1 MRAFQNSGR
10 LAALLA
16 TLLAVPASAQIGPP
30 IRLDPPQGY
39 PPPGYPP
46 PPPYSAPGPAHA
58 PLPYDAPPPSYP
70 STPRVSPGIT
80 VDSLAPLT
88 PDSIGAL
95 GPGDRG
101 LPESMWQGTPRA
113 TVEALLPRIGTT
125 GSPTL
130 QDLAYR
136 LLASAAMPPAGSGD
150 GSLLALRA
158 ERLTNALGRAD
169 TARSLLEALPP
180 ERRGEDLVK
189 ISVDLA
195 FLSGDRG
202 AACRQIRARDR
213 SWRNPYWDQ
222 GLVTC
227 QALDDSGTEAQLGVD
242 MLREAKVKDDG
253 FGALVERALGND
265 AKLPDA
271 LPAPQPMALALLDKA
286 GLPVPRKA
294 FESARLPVLV
304 AVATGTGF
312 PPEQRVLAAEKAAA
326 LGGLAPE
333 VLAET
338 YLALTLDQDDLDSP
352 LSQAD
357 AAGGVKAR
365 AILFRAAHDAT
376 AYQSKANF
384 LAALLAKSPRGDVYP
399 AVIRAARPMLLD
411 LPASTDMATTA
422 PDFARALYAL
432 DQPGE
437 AAQWLAVAGSAG
449 ASVLPL
455 AHIAADRE
463 APDWGEASF
472 AELTDGGSKK
482 DTGGAKRAALVVQL
496 LTAEGHPV
504 PDTLVMSLL
513 DAHLGGA
520 GTTGPGLMIDS
531 EAAGRHLGGTVLAV
545 LAALGDE
552 GAGAPSQTVA
562 QAVVA
567 LREIGLKEEA
577 RHLAIDAAVAAGL

>member
-1 MRAFQNSGR
+1 MPAFQNSAR
-10 LAALLA
+10 LAAVLAVLLA
-16 TLLAVPASAQIGPP
+16 LPAAAQIGPP
-30 IRLDPPQGY
+30 VRLDPPQGY
-39 PPPGYPP
+39 APPQ
-46 PPPYSAPGPAHA
+46 S
-58 PLPYDAPPPSYP
+58 YDAPSPPSYQP
-70 STPRVSPGIT
+70 PQRASQGIV
-80 VDSLAPLT
+80 VDSLEPLT

-101 LPESMWQGTPRA
+101 FPDSLWQGTPRA
-113 TVEALLPRIGTT
+113 TVEALLPRIGSTA
-125 GSPTL
+125 SPAL

-136 LLASAAMPPAGSGD
+136 LLAGGATPPTGAGD

-158 ERLTNALGRAD
+158 ERLTNALGRPD
-169 TARSLLEALPP
+169 TARSLLDALPP
-180 ERRGEDLVK
+180 DQRGEDLTK

-195 FLSGDRG
+195 FLSGDRA
-202 AACRQIRARDR
+202 AACGEIRSRDR

-227 QALDDSGTEAQLGVD
+227 QALDGNGTEAQLGLD
-242 MLREAKVKDDG
+242 LLRESKIKDDG

-265 AKLPDA
+265 AKLPEA

-294 FESARLPVLV
+294 FDTAHLPVLV

-338 YLALTLDQDDLDSP
+338 YLALTLDQDDLDNP
-352 LSQAD
+352 LTRAD
-357 AAGGVKAR
+357 AAGGARAR

-384 LAALLAKSPRGDVYP
+384 LAALLAKSPRTETYP

-411 LPASTDMATTA
+411 LPASTDMVSAA
-422 PDFARALYAL
+422 PEFARALYAL
-432 DQPGE
+432 DRPGE
-437 AAQWLAVAGSAG
+437 AEQWLAVAGPTGAG
-449 ASVLPL
+449 ILPL
-455 AHIAADRE
+455 AHIAAGRE
-463 APDWGEASF
+463 APEWGEASL
-472 AELTDGGSKK
+472 ADL
-482 DTGGAKRAALVVQL
+482 TGGKKEAGVKRAALVVQL

-513 DAHLGGA
+513 DARLGGA
-520 GTTGPGLMIDS
+520 GTIGPGLIIDR
-531 EAAGRHLGGTVLAV
+531 EAASHHLGGTVLAV

-562 QAVVA
+562 QAVAA
-567 LREIGLKEEA
+567 LREVGLTDEA
-577 RHLAIDAAVAAGL
+577 RHLAIDAALAAGL